1 MAIVKANYTVRGK
14 VASRTAKQISHAAH
28 YYTYRDGPDR
38 VGRVWYAKDGR
49 SGPYDAFKS
58 EIYAH
63 AKTHLYSYR
72 VVLSTSAADLG
83 PGGYHAVIGER
94 FSQYYFVEHHNTA
107 YPHAHVIGYTATKL
121 SRSDLNAMRAQ
132 VKTLE
137 QARAQEWTQH
147 ADASLEWS
155 TPTER
160 TATPDVSMSSDLPG
174 TQPTRQRSRGR
185 GLD

>member
-38 VGRVWYAKDGR
+38 DERVWYAKDGR

-72 VVLSTSAADLG
+72 VVLSTSVADLG
-83 PGGYHAVIGER
+83 PAGYHAVIGER

-107 YPHAHVIGYTATKL
+107 YPHAHVIGYRATKL
-121 SRSDLNAMRAQ
+121 SRTDLNMMRGQ
-132 VKTLE
+132 VKDLE
-137 QARAQEWTQH
+137 QARAQERMQH

-155 TPTER
+155 TPMER
-160 TATPDVSMSSDLPG
+160 TANLDVSMASDRLG
-174 TQPTRQRSRGR
+174 TQPAGHRSRGR
-185 GLD
+185 GVD

>member
-38 VGRVWYAKDGR
+38 DGRVWYAKDGR
-49 SGPYDAFKS
+49 SGPYDVFRS

-72 VVLSTSAADLG
+72 VVLSTSVADLG
-83 PGGYHAVIGER
+83 PAGYHAVIGER

-137 QARAQEWTQH
+137 QARAQKWTQH
-147 ADASLEWS
+147 ADASREWS